1 MDLIFLMD
9 CKVSATRA
17 PIPMVHHLQ
26 LKNLCL
32 LASSI
37 SKVPGQFLVL
47 FFVSPFKRRNFFLR
61 HHLLSGTPQALVF
74 HELWGVVKQHL
85 KLCHERW
92 RFSQLFFPGLQQVR
106 RDGRKGDPT
115 GRQLSLRELKL
126 ETKPGK
132 RKWWKVCFRK
142 NLRCSD
148 AVFFFARHLIL
159 NHLELISLYF
169 WKKVIIYVVQF
180 SRNRIL

>member
-1 MDLIFLMD
+1 MTHLIFFLYQMDLIFLMD

-92 RFSQLFFPGLQQVR
+92 RFSQLFSQAFSKYEEMVEKVTR
-106 RDGRKGDPT
+106 R
-115 GRQLSLRELKL
+115 
-126 ETKPGK
+126 
-132 RKWWKVCFRK
+132 VVNFR
-142 NLRCSD
+142 S
-148 AVFFFARHLIL
+148 V
-159 NHLELISLYF
+159 S
-169 WKKVIIYVVQF
+169 
-180 SRNRIL
+180 